1 MRREYLEIGLVI
13 TWKQLSIFL
22 KKKMLEDK
30 FAFEKHFVAGE
41 IVCGSL
47 Y

>member
-1 MRREYLEIGLVI
+1 MCGNWPCNNLVTTFPFLE
-13 TWKQLSIFL
+13 
-22 KKKMLEDK
+22 KKMLEDK
-30 FAFEKHFVAGE
+30 FAFEKHFEAGE